1 MLTITKTI
9 TLVADKTEKCE
20 EGMYSRV
27 ATPTRYLNLIDLKC
41 AEDVSNAT
49 ANRML
54 SLLRAVLRRAVSHWD
69 VLEKAPQFSLLR
81 EPSRRV
87 RFLTRAEAAR
97 LIVELP
103 EHLADMA
110 VLSLST
116 GLRASNVTGLQWSQV
131 NLDRVVTR
139 LEKLAIMPHPF
150 Y

>member
-1 MLTITKTI
+1 
-9 TLVADKTEKCE
+9 
-20 EGMYSRV
+20 MYSRV

-41 AEDVSNAT
+41 AEGVSNAT

-87 RFLTRAEAAR
+87 RFLTRVEAAR
-97 LIVELP
+97 LIAELP